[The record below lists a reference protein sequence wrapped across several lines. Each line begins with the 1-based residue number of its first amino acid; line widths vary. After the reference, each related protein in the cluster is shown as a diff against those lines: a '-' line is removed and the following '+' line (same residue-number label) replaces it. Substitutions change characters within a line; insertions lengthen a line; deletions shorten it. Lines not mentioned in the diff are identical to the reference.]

1 MRARRA
7 CVALLTLGA
16 ALFESRGAV
25 ARESK
30 EYGVSTPTGRDIYQH
45 NTTFSDAKDT
55 RDRDLVIEVAV
66 GAGPEGN
73 LGILLGWINKPVR
86 GLEYYLGFGYEI
98 TPARHYTGAV
108 RYLFNIDGWR
118 PFISAGYLYNDA
130 YGLGTY
136 SHNVFAELGYSWVL
150 HHTYHLTL
158 GFGIRRILHV
168 GVREDSIL
176 RGRDVDDV
184 WLERELEAISPW
196 VPQAAL
202 RFSRAF

>member
-1 MRARRA
+1 MPARRA
-7 CVALLTLGA
+7 CAAFLVLGA
-16 ALFESRGAV
+16 TLFASRGGA

-30 EYGVSTPTGRDIYQH
+30 QYGVSTPAGRDIYRTR
-45 NTTFSDAKDT
+45 TTFSEAKDT
-55 RDRDLVIEVAV
+55 RDRDFVIEVAV
-66 GAGPEGN
+66 GSGPEGN

-86 GLEYYLGFGYEI
+86 GLEYYLGFGYEV
-98 TPARHYTGAV
+98 TPSRHYTGAV

-118 PFISAGYLYNDA
+118 PFIGAGYLYNDA

-150 HHTYHLTL
+150 HRTYHLTL
-158 GFGIRRILHV
+158 GLGFRRILYV
-168 GVREDSIL
+168 GIRDDSFL
-176 RGRDVDDV
+176 HGGDVDQA
-184 WLERELEAISPW
+184 WLQRETDAISPW

>member
-1 MRARRA
+1 MPARRA
-7 CVALLTLGA
+7 CAAFLVLGA
-16 ALFESRGAV
+16 TLFASRGGA

-30 EYGVSTPTGRDIYQH
+30 QYGVSTPAGRDIYRTR
-45 NTTFSDAKDT
+45 TTFSEAKDT
-55 RDRDLVIEVAV
+55 RDRDFVIEVAV
-66 GAGPEGN
+66 GSGPEGN

-86 GLEYYLGFGYEI
+86 GLEYYLGFGYEV
-98 TPARHYTGAV
+98 TPSRHYTGAV

-118 PFISAGYLYNDA
+118 PFIGAGYLYNDA
-130 YGLGTY
+130 YALRTY

-158 GFGIRRILHV
+158 GLGVRRILHV
-168 GVREDSIL
+168 GVHDDSL
-176 RGRDVDDV
+176 LHGRDVDQA